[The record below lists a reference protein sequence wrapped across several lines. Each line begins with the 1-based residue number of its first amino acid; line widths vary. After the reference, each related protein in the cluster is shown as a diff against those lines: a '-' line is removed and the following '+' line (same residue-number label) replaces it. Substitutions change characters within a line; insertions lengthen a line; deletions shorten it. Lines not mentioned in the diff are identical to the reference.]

1 MDNYLFIIYSCKK
14 NISKSNA
21 IYERLMDKLIKTKV
35 YILYGEEDL
44 EEPYKFID
52 DKYIVLKVRDDYDHL
67 TDKTLAL
74 IQFVNTVF
82 PQSKGLFKCDDD
94 VFVNVKQVNTFIQI
108 SSAKEVNYVGHA
120 VVRTK
125 EYNEWSRRNNYD
137 KYPVEV
143 CSYCGGPLYFLS
155 QKALLCFKDEPV
167 KRIYYEDMQ
176 VGYHL
181 NQFNIYPDGKYNL
194 YSDHIAESPKI
205 SYHNQ
210 KHFEQLYV
218 VIQGGLGNQLFQIA
232 CGLHMAEKYNKK
244 FVINETMILP
254 NPHQQNNRT
263 TTIETLKSLFPRIP
277 FENTAVQEKDY
288 ILFREEKND
297 CFLYTKQIDHCFKT
311 YANIMMQGYFIH
323 QQYLPAAFD
332 QINIKPTDPKL
343 LTLDFKN
350 VYFIHVRLGD
360 YLKLKMYT
368 IELTAYYN
376 FCIERILQL
385 NPNAIFYIC
394 TNQYD
399 KVLLNITNQFP
410 KAGKYIIQDRTNDG
424 LDTLYIMAS
433 CCGAICSNSTLSFM
447 GALFQKEK
455 RKETIFMPYPF
466 MNFVDGFNASN
477 LPLSMYPEWCTVYNT
492 LKGELIMI

>member
-1 MDNYLFIIYSCKK
+1 
-14 NISKSNA
+14 
-21 IYERLMDKLIKTKV
+21 
-35 YILYGEEDL
+35 
-44 EEPYKFID
+44 
-52 DKYIVLKVRDDYDHL
+52 
-67 TDKTLAL
+67 
-74 IQFVNTVF
+74 
-82 PQSKGLFKCDDD
+82 
-94 VFVNVKQVNTFIQI
+94 
-108 SSAKEVNYVGHA
+108 
-120 VVRTK
+120 
-125 EYNEWSRRNNYD
+125 
-137 KYPVEV
+137 
-143 CSYCGGPLYFLS
+143 
-155 QKALLCFKDEPV
+155 
-167 KRIYYEDMQ
+167 MQ

-181 NQFNIYPDGKYNL
+181 NKFNIFPDAKYNL

-244 FVINETMILP
+244 FVINQALILP

-277 FENTAVQEKDY
+277 FENTTVLEKDY

-332 QINIKPTDPKL
+332 QIKIKPTDPKL
-343 LTLDFKN
+343 LTLDFQN

-368 IELTAYYN
+368 IELTAYYT
-376 FCIERILQL
+376 FCIERILEL

-399 KVLLNITNQFP
+399 SVLLNITNQFP

-433 CCGAICSNSTLSFM
+433 CCGAICTNSTLSFM

-455 RKETIFMPYPF
+455 KKETIFMPYPF

-477 LPLSMYPEWCTVYNT
+477 LPLSMYPEWCTVSDT
-492 LKGELIMI
+492 RGQ